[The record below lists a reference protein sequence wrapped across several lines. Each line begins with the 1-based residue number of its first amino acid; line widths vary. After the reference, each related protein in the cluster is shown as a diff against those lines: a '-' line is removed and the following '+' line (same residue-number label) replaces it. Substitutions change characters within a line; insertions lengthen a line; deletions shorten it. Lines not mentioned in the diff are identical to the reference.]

1 MRGERAWL
9 LPLVALAASSAQA
22 SVACKLPQ
30 LGLTPGMN
38 STAVEEPLMLW
49 LDGSAVTLRRAAA
62 VTPPGEDPARYLW
75 VEAEDGTRIAPHV
88 EQVDGGPN
96 RVGLRLS
103 EFGSP
108 GWYTVHFTLPPKGR
122 ESGDRSLVAGAT
134 GFWAE
139 LLIGRSEPGIASIEE
154 CQGGLYRFQTVELRW
169 SEPVQFVVDPVRDIE
184 LLGAEGTMLP
194 CVDRLAAAD
203 AGYDGGLR
211 SSLSL
216 DCGEVDVRSV
226 RVVRAPHGRDGGVAT
241 FPPEDELWELTTWG
255 PHVSL
260 ITHDQRDAQIQ
271 TQGRITLMGDAE
283 VIADRSAIGARYLRY
298 FPESE
303 SYFQMHDFTF
313 YRIRPVALRYI
324 GGFGRIHWVDSAK
337 YNVPSYP
344 LIEQEAGVVE
354 HMNAD
359 HLDTMRHYCK
369 FIHQRDVLD
378 VKMLGIDCD
387 GFDVSAD
394 GDTLRFDF
402 PEPTLDAQQA
412 RAALVALAR
421 VSKQQ
426 PA

>member
-1 MRGERAWL
+1 MNNAIEARKMLRAHRYG
-9 LPLVALAASSAQA
+9 ALSTLSKKFGGYPFG
-22 SVACKLPQ
+22 SITPY
-30 LGLTPGMN
+30 LTDH
-38 STAVEEPLMLW
+38 
-49 LDGSAVTLRRAAA
+49 DGSLVILIS
-62 VTPPGEDPARYLW
+62 GL
-75 VEAEDGTRIAPHV
+75 AEHTKNILQD
-88 EQVDGGPN
+88 
-96 RVGLRLS
+96 
-103 EFGSP
+103 
-108 GWYTVHFTLPPKGR
+108 
-122 ESGDRSLVAGAT
+122 
-134 GFWAE
+134 
-139 LLIGRSEPGIASIEE
+139 
-154 CQGGLYRFQTVELRW
+154 
-169 SEPVQFVVDPVRDIE
+169 
-184 LLGAEGTMLP
+184 
-194 CVDRLAAAD
+194 
-203 AGYDGGLR
+203 
-211 SSLSL
+211 
-216 DCGEVDVRSV
+216 
-226 RVVRAPHGRDGGVAT
+226 
-241 FPPEDELWELTTWG
+241 

-271 TQGRITLMGDAE
+271 TQGRITLLGDAE

-337 YNVPSYP
+337 YNVPAYP
-344 LIEQEAGVVE
+344 LIEQETDVVE

-378 VKMLGIDCD
+378 VTMLGIDCD